1 LGSEAYYFSIWNE
14 IRRLA
19 PQAMLLRGPSLLH
32 PIQAAS
38 GFSDL
43 DILVP
48 GDPTPVRAFLKARG
62 FYQVFKPQTYLE
74 RFRLRKHGNP
84 EPYTIDLFK
93 AERWGLGFRLAGNG
107 DRPAEPRLACLVH
120 AVADGKGTGY
130 FERTQGGP
138 PWEQRNDG
146 IPRFGP
152 VGRTLWRT
160 GNSALLTLYL
170 LLTGTIRPEMGM
182 ILRGLYRKAVYRAWQ
197 LTSKLG
203 LEVAVVAE
211 DRTTKRSVAAALL
224 RLPASVKVVHMDF
237 FRHSQP
243 WLMRFLVRYNSPP
256 WLQALALRCQNL
268 ARRVRGYFWAKKGWV
283 VIYDCHL
290 TEGKIPCTK
299 SVGNVVKPLAVHLA
313 TWPVD
318 MAFWL
323 TGTSSM
329 LNERDEKA
337 APSGLHG
344 FYEQAQDLFQRNRIP
359 FKKLDVSNRAL
370 DYSSSKVSEQ
380 ILSGLRGHISI
391 ESAPGAL
398 REVLL

>member
-1 LGSEAYYFSIWNE
+1 
-14 IRRLA
+14 
-19 PQAMLLRGPSLLH
+19 M
-32 PIQAAS
+32 
-38 GFSDL
+38 
-43 DILVP
+43 
-48 GDPTPVRAFLKARG
+48 
-62 FYQVFKPQTYLE
+62 
-74 RFRLRKHGNP
+74 
-84 EPYTIDLFK
+84 
-93 AERWGLGFRLAGNG
+93 
-107 DRPAEPRLACLVH
+107 
-120 AVADGKGTGY
+120 
-130 FERTQGGP
+130 
-138 PWEQRNDG
+138 
-146 IPRFGP
+146 
-152 VGRTLWRT
+152 
-160 GNSALLTLYL
+160 
-170 LLTGTIRPEMGM
+170 
-182 ILRGLYRKAVYRAWQ
+182 
-197 LTSKLG
+197 
-203 LEVAVVAE
+203 
-211 DRTTKRSVAAALL
+211 
-224 RLPASVKVVHMDF
+224 
-237 FRHSQP
+237 
-243 WLMRFLVRYNSPP
+243 
-256 WLQALALRCQNL
+256 
-268 ARRVRGYFWAKKGWV
+268 RGYFWAKKGWV